1 MNAAQFE
8 AAKGRAEETIRH
20 YVGMFERNGS
30 DGWPTAA
37 FCDGLI
43 QMAGVTGHLSEV
55 SIKYWEQCLERI
67 KDAHWK
73 SINVKIG
80 KEAA

>member
-1 MNAAQFE
+1 MTDSNFE
-8 AAKGRAEETIRH
+8 AAKDRAEKTIRH
-20 YVGMFERNGS
+20 YVSMFDRNGGA
-30 DGWPTAA
+30 GWPTAA

-43 QMAGVTGHLSEV
+43 QMAGVTGHLNEV
-55 SIKYWEQCLERI
+55 RIKYWEQCLEQI

-73 SINVKIG
+73 RVNVKIG